1 MSLLPNT
8 ESKANP
14 TTSSQQNKDPLY
26 DLLSQEDTPA
36 GFAPSRGLCFCK
48 SALLGQLHQ
57 SRSFTTA
64 ERASLLYDPPGS
76 PFESPSLGRPV
87 TSHFRQKHCLTN
99 SLFPQIPSWKKGE
112 KKKKKSAVKSHS
124 SSGKSISLY
133 VSTLYGL

>member
-1 MSLLPNT
+1 MSLLPNA

-87 TSHFRQKHCLTN
+87 TSHFRQKRCLTN

-112 KKKKKSAVKSHS
+112 EKKISAVKSHS

-133 VSTLYGL
+133 VSMLYGL